1 MEKENKVFGYCRIS
15 KKTQSIERQIT
26 NIRAVYPKSTIIQEA
41 FTGTKIEG
49 RKAFNNL
56 LKKVKEGDTIVFDS
70 VSRMSRNA
78 EEGFKLYKELFEK
91 GINLEFIKE
100 KHINTEVFRNS
111 TSKKIDLVGSEVD
124 ILINAMNEY
133 MFMIAEKQIIIAFEQ
148 AEKEVKDLQERTKE
162 GIREARAKAIAEGE
176 EFKIGRKEGTKFT
189 TKKSIESKEKIK
201 KYSKHFLGDLKDDD
215 VMRLAN
221 ISRKT
226 FYKYKKELV
235 EELKEIEKKEPKEID
250 LDKISQKEINKIAID
265 NAKKYFDN
273 GISPFGLNSQ
283 KKKDE
288 KKKINFVQL

>member
-189 TKKSIESKEKIK
+189 TKKSIEAKEKIK

-226 FYKYKKELV
+226 FISIKK
-235 EELKEIEKKEPKEID
+235 
-250 LDKISQKEINKIAID
+250 N
-265 NAKKYFDN
+265 
-273 GISPFGLNSQ
+273 
-283 KKKDE
+283 
-288 KKKINFVQL
+288 